1 MITDPIADAEKLPD
15 ENMLKEIKLGLVPQ
29 LLGLET
35 APESYRS
42 VLIYL
47 FTLFHDWAFKVQ
59 EEQMAYDRTPEYIST
74 LPILPPGMVPP
85 WNCCLPNTPDGSV
98 EPCADEARSGCDGGL
113 HGNS

>member
-1 MITDPIADAEKLPD
+1 MIADPITDAESLPD
-15 ENMLKEIKLGLVPQ
+15 ENILKEIKLGLVPQ

-47 FTLFHDWAFKVQ
+47 FTLFHDLAFRL
-59 EEQMAYDRTPEYIST
+59 EDERRIYDNSPEYINT
-74 LPILPPGMVPP
+74 LPIIPPGMGIP
-85 WNCCLPNTPDGSV
+85 WNCCLPNTPDGGV
-98 EPCADEARSGCDGGL
+98 EPRADEARGGCDGGL